1 MKLAEVSGNTSAY
14 AQAAMNKAKLL
25 GHVTDKAEVRT
36 GQLDPE
42 EAKPDISSIWA
53 RAIAKAE
60 DQSATATITH

>member
-1 MKLAEVSGNTSAY
+1 MELAEASGNASAY

-25 GHVTDKAEVRT
+25 GHVTDKAEVKT

-53 RAIAKAE
+53 RALARAE
-60 DQSATATITH
+60 DQSATPCMTH